1 MQSTFSEAL
10 RSVRWGLIL
19 SMLAIAFGFGLGGA
33 FGAAED
39 SLKGYLQSQGE
50 AALTSVYAGDS
61 EKMASVVSKAWTYFK
76 RAHMHG
82 GGIGSTTL
90 ALSLLLGGLSGAAA
104 LRAAAAAGMG
114 LGALGYSV
122 FWLLAGL
129 RAPGLGG
136 TDAAKESL
144 AWLAIPSTGL
154 LLLGLLLT
162 LILTAVTCWKRPAL

>member
-1 MQSTFSEAL
+1 MQTSFQEGL
-10 RSVRWGLIL
+10 RTVRWGLIL

-50 AALTSVYAGDS
+50 AALESVYAQDS
-61 EKMASVVSKAWTYFK
+61 EKMQAVVNKSWSYFK

-82 GGIGSTTL
+82 GGIGTATL
-90 ALSLLLGGLSGAAA
+90 ALSLLLAGLGGAGA

-122 FWLLAGL
+122 FWLLAGM
-129 RAPGLGG
+129 RAPSLGSTG
-136 TDAAKESL
+136 AAKESL
-144 AWLAIPSTGL
+144 SWLAIPSAGL
-154 LLLGLLLT
+154 ILLGLLLT
-162 LILTAVTCWKRPAL
+162 LILTAFSCWRRPPL